1 MDNGANFT
9 GVGQFKF
16 ALFGTGHDISA
27 PATATASAPVG
38 GLINTITVTAGGY
51 GYTSAPVVTITGGG
65 GSGATAIAHLNANAV
80 LSITLNTRGSAYTSV
95 PTVTIAPPPP
105 DLVYPTLWSNDG
117 TGNPGSQPFLAVPV
131 GVTNGLFTV
140 GVGDTTLSNMIVPI
154 PAALFTQP
162 NLLLGIWFSDG
173 TNGFAALNPPQP
185 LTAAP
190 YAAYA
195 ANAGNATT
203 AQTANSA
210 NAVSAA
216 NIVGTIPSA
225 ELPPGILTNGATGV
239 SLTGTFAGNVT
250 GAFTGGLFT
259 GDGSGL
265 TNVPVNFPTG
275 LVASNFWQT
284 TGNAGTSAGA
294 NFVGTTD
301 GADLVFKS
309 HSKEGLRLT
318 TSQSFILQRPSQFP
332 DFSERNGLGVYGY
345 TTDID
350 TGYRLFANN
359 QYVVGPVLYGEQ
371 GGGLG
376 VISST
381 SSQTLALYWTSSG
394 VTVNLPTTMLA
405 ATTIDANLA
414 VSGAVTASTFA
425 NPGAAAGSFFVGPN
439 TGNAAMTGQNNT
451 AVGSGALLSNLAGT
465 ENTAVGGNALKNSGG
480 TNNTATGY
488 GALNGPLL
496 GTSTGSGNTASG
508 AFALTFDGTGFNNT
522 AVGYQALD
530 LNATGNGNVAVGAS
544 ALYAHSSGDNN
555 VAVGPGTLQ
564 NCQSDANDTAVGAFA
579 LQHFTSGGNNVALGQ
594 NAGNNLQSGN
604 NNIYLG
610 NAGNATESGIV
621 RIGTPGT
628 HTSTYIAGTIED
640 PVCNN
645 ITITG
650 GSDLA
655 EPFKIT
661 TADQSVAEGE
671 VVVIDEAN
679 PGQLKL
685 TDQPYDTHVAGV
697 VSGANGIHAG
707 IQMHQEGMLDG
718 GKNVALS
725 GRVYVQADTSNGAI
739 NPGDLLTT
747 SGMPGRAMKVSDHL
761 KAQGAILGKAMT
773 SLKSGKGMVLVLV
786 TLQ

>member
-1 MDNGANFT
+1 MSRPTSTARL
-9 GVGQFKF
+9 VR
-16 ALFGTGHDISA
+16 ISA

-173 TNGFAALNPPQP
+173 TNGFAELNPPQP

-195 ANAGNATT
+195 ANAGNANTANSATT

-210 NAVSAA
+210 NAVSAV
-216 NIVGTIPSA
+216 NIQGTIPPA
-225 ELPPGILTNGATGV
+225 DLPAGIVTNGATGV

-250 GAFTGGLFT
+250 GAFNGGLLT

-265 TNVPVNFPTG
+265 TNVPVNFPAG

-284 TGNAGTSAGA
+284 TGNAGTSPGVNFLGTSDNEPLVFRADNQVALQLQYASSTLGLNSQSGINLKGGIAGNTISNGVVGGTIAGGGYHYVDGRLGSGNIPNVVTA
-294 NFVGTTD
+294 NYGTVGGGAGNTAGSFATVPGGSANSATGNYATVPGGAGNVASGLYSLAAGQEAQALHEGAFVWADSQSGSFASSTND
-301 GADLVFKS
+301 EFSIRANGGVRIQADLGI
-309 HSKEGLRLT
+309 HLNAND
-318 TSQSFILQRPSQFP
+318 RPLIVR
-332 DFSERNGLGVYGY
+332 DWDV
-345 TTDID
+345 
-350 TGYRLFANN
+350 FANN
-359 QYVVGPVLYGEQ
+359 APSYKAGIGRW
-371 GGGLG
+371 GLFMEPTILTIG
-376 VISST
+376 IPGDNVAGARFFQIAKYST
-381 SSQTLALYWTSSG
+381 NGAPTQLVQVDQSG
-394 VTVNLPTTMLA
+394 DLA
-405 ATTIDANLA
+405 ATGGLNLDKT
-414 VSGAVTASTFA
+414 GAF
-425 NPGAAAGSFFVGPN
+425 
-439 TGNAAMTGQNNT
+439 GQN
-451 AVGSGALLSNLAGT
+451 SGTIIS
-465 ENTAVGGNALKNSGG
+465 NALTFG
-480 TNNTATGY
+480 
-488 GALNGPLL
+488 
-496 GTSTGSGNTASG
+496 TGSGGSGEGIASKRVG
-508 AFALTFDGTGFNNT
+508 SNPFDLEFYTGFNNRMT
-522 AVGYQALD
+522 ILSSGNVGIGTNHPGAL
-530 LNATGNGNVAVGAS
+530 LEVNGNAVI
-544 ALYAHSSGDNN
+544 DNN
-555 VAVGPGTLQ
+555 LSTATL
-564 NCQSDANDTAVGAFA
+564 S
-579 LQHFTSGGNNVALGQ
+579 
-594 NAGNNLQSGN
+594 
-604 NNIYLG
+604 
-610 NAGNATESGIV
+610 
-621 RIGTPGT
+621 
-628 HTSTYIAGTIED
+628 
-640 PVCNN
+640 
-645 ITITG
+645 ITG

-655 EPFKIT
+655 EPFRIN
-661 TADQSVAEGE
+661 TAQPVAEGE

-697 VSGANGIHAG
+697 VSGANGIHPG

-725 GRVYVQADTSNGAI
+725 GRVYVQADASNGPI
-739 NPGDLLTT
+739 KPGDLLTT
-747 SGMPGRAMKVSDHL
+747 SSTPGRAMKVSDHL
-761 KAQGAILGKAMT
+761 RAQGAILGKAM
-773 SLKSGKGMVLVLV
+773 SGLLGGNGMVLVLV